1 MSDVSGAGG
10 RIERITQH
18 DRVVALRAGRDHRYR
33 CAGDRFDARNEI
45 LRGARQRR
53 TFTYP
58 FTVPRQPS
66 NRSYTGFAR
75 DCASR
80 LAGR

>member
-18 DRVVALRAGRDHRYR
+18 DRVVAPAPVVIIDTG
-33 CAGDRFDARNEI
+33 AGDRFDARNEI